1 MRISYTLNEDEI
13 KTAVAE
19 YIRNHTANFVYSADV
34 FLHAE
39 RDDRSGCL
47 IYSCTAK
54 SSVKEE

>member
-19 YIRNHTANFVYSADV
+19 YIRNHTTNFVYSADV
-34 FLHAE
+34 LLHAE
-39 RDDRSGCL
+39 RDDRTSCL

-54 SSVKEE
+54 TSIKEE